1 MLRPKPSHVF
11 GIPRVEK
18 GDRSAGVALFPNLV
32 SMTPTILELTKVT
45 VLRARIC
52 ALGSELDN

>member
-1 MLRPKPSHVF
+1 MLRPKSSHVF
-11 GIPRVEK
+11 GILRVEK
-18 GDRSAGVALFPNLV
+18 GDRSAGVALFPNLA

-52 ALGSELDN
+52 VDSSELDN